1 MELLLN
7 CFWLMLLVPAWW
19 LWRRQPASVRNSRH
33 FDSARFLLCLAC
45 ILFLLFPVISATD
58 DLRAMRSEMEEPG
71 PSKRAVRQAGSE
83 KATPWH
89 GRLSAPPA
97 EFAQAAT
104 FLLCEQSSIS
114 CPSVVSCLPLQRPA
128 TLASRAPPFFGL
140 A

>member
-19 LWRRQPASVRNSRH
+19 LWRQALSPRSSRH
-33 FDSARFLLCLAC
+33 LDSARFLLCLAC

-71 PSKRAVRQAGSE
+71 PNKRAVRQAGSE
-83 KATPWH
+83 KAAAWH

-97 EFAQAAT
+97 EMAQTAT

-114 CPSVVSCLPLQRPA
+114 RQSVLSFPPLRRPA
-128 TLASRAPPFFGL
+128 AFASRAPPASLL